1 MFSFSSMFTFS
12 FLYYIMLL
20 VFKLLFH
27 VVVGSLVSCL
37 IDAVFLVDLVYFG
50 FKIYNSLVEYL
61 DVLSCLVLDPAE
73 LIFENLFSIFDLFV
87 ELAQEVPFNLI
98 LIRSVL
104 FYLIGST
111 VSLYLVLRPERL
123 FMNHDARYRA

>member
-37 IDAVFLVDLVYFG
+37 IDAVFLVDLVHFG
-50 FKIYNSLVEYL
+50 FEIYNSLVKYL

-73 LIFENLFSIFDLFV
+73 LILENLFSIFDLFV

-111 VSLYLVLRPERL
+111 VSL
-123 FMNHDARYRA
+123 